1 VLSHRLSRYSSCS
14 VTGILL
20 YKLSIVLP
28 KSLNFLLEFLGL
40 LSCSQYFLQF
50 LHVHLMLIAQLLT
63 LLLVWLLENLHLLC
77 VRLWFRFG
85 GWLKQSR

>member
-1 VLSHRLSRYSSCS
+1 
-14 VTGILL
+14 
-20 YKLSIVLP
+20 
-28 KSLNFLLEFLGL
+28 
-40 LSCSQYFLQF
+40 
-50 LHVHLMLIAQLLT
+50 MLIAQLLT